1 MMTLLDTS
9 ILNFSKRALQV
20 FGLVLRVGG
29 WIGILYSGLDLQNSN
44 KRLSLPSYNNTI
56 WSNDDNLY
64 GSSHVPFIQHASL
77 HLFQLSSAAISLT
90 QSSFLHTRQE
100 GQPAGTRVWNQIIIY
115 FFRPPETNALLV
127 LVSLFTN
134 ETLRGWRR
142 GDRPFQDKTEQ
153 VLSSHRRAICSNLP
167 YRSSQKPKQ
176 VRDKD
181 RTDQTVC
188 EYYGNYRTRGRSYVD
203 RPRWFSKRQVKRYHV
218 RLFCPFMLH
227 AYLLHLCWLG
237 FARWRVRCSVAFY
250 SALAYYSSWHG

>member
-142 GDRPFQDKTEQ
+142 GDRPFQDKTD
-153 VLSSHRRAICSNLP
+153 LSKTRPNKSYPLIEELSAPTSHIAARKNQSKCEIKIGRIRRCANTTGTTERGVGRMLID
-167 YRSSQKPKQ
+167 
-176 VRDKD
+176 RDGFQSD
-181 RTDQTVC
+181 R
-188 EYYGNYRTRGRSYVD
+188 
-203 RPRWFSKRQVKRYHV
+203 
-218 RLFCPFMLH
+218 
-227 AYLLHLCWLG
+227 
-237 FARWRVRCSVAFY
+237 
-250 SALAYYSSWHG
+250 